1 MILFFTGT
9 GNSEYAARRIGRI
22 TGETPVSLVNR
33 IRSGDTSP
41 LESETPWV
49 VCAPIY
55 AWQMPRIVR
64 DHIAATEL
72 RGSRDVYFVLTCGG
86 DTGNADKYARR
97 LCESKGLN
105 FRGLARVVM
114 PENYIAMFSAPD
126 EDEARRIVERAVP
139 GIDGA
144 AELIKEGRDLPPV
157 KKGPLAGFLSAA
169 VNKGFYASAIR
180 DKDFFTTDA
189 CISCGLCARV
199 CPLGNIELRDGRPVW
214 KGNCTQCMSCICRCP
229 VKAIEFGKKSVG
241 KPRYICPDV

>member
-9 GNSEYAARRIGRI
+9 GNSEYAARRIGRV

-33 IRSGDTSP
+33 IRAGDTSP
-41 LESETPWV
+41 LESEAPWV

-55 AWQMPRIVR
+55 AWQMPHVVR

-72 RGSRDVYFVLTCGG
+72 RGSRDMYFVLTCGG
-86 DTGNADKYARR
+86 DVGNAEKYARR
-97 LCESKGLN
+97 LCLSKGLN
-105 FRGLARVVM
+105 FRGLAKVVM
-114 PENYIAMFSAPD
+114 PENYIAMFGAPD
-126 EDEARRIVERAVP
+126 EEEARRIILKAIP
-139 GIDGA
+139 GIDEA
-144 AELIKEGRDLPPV
+144 AALIKEGRDLPPV

-180 DKDFFTTDA
+180 DKDFYATDA
-189 CISCGLCARV
+189 CISCGLCAEV
-199 CPLGNIELRDGRPVW
+199 CPLGNIELKDGKPVW

>member
-49 VCAPIY
+49 ICAPIY

-126 EDEARRIVERAVP
+126 EEEARRIIEKAVP
-139 GIDGA
+139 GIDAA
-144 AELIKEGRDLPPV
+144 AELIREGRDLPPV
-157 KKGPLAGFLSAA
+157 KKGVMAGFLSAA
-169 VNKGFYASAIR
+169 VNRGFYASAIKDR
-180 DKDFFTTDA
+180 DFFATDA
-189 CISCGLCARV
+189 CISCGLCAEV

-214 KGNCTQCMSCICRCP
+214 KGTCTQCMSCICRCP
-229 VKAIEFGKKSVG
+229 VQAIEYGKKSAG
-241 KPRYICPDV
+241 KPRYICPDI

>member
-9 GNSEYAARRIGRI
+9 GNSEYAARRIGRV
-22 TGETPVSLVNR
+22 TDETPVSLVNR

-86 DTGNADKYARR
+86 DVGNADKYARR
-97 LCESKGLN
+97 LCESKGLK

-126 EDEARRIVERAVP
+126 EEEARRIIEKAIP
-139 GIDGA
+139 GIDETA
-144 AELIKEGRDLPPV
+144 RLIKEGRDLPPV
-157 KKGPLAGFLSAA
+157 KKSPLAGFLSAV

-180 DKDFFTTDA
+180 DKGFFTTDA
-189 CISCGLCARV
+189 CISCGLCGEV

-214 KGNCTQCMSCICRCP
+214 KGYCTQCMSCICRCP

>member
-49 VCAPIY
+49 ICAPIY

-86 DTGNADKYARR
+86 DTGNADKYARK
-97 LCESKGLN
+97 LCESKGLR
-105 FRGLARVVM
+105 FRGMAKAVM

-126 EDEARRIVERAVP
+126 EEEARRIIEKAVP

-157 KKGPLAGFLSAA
+157 KKGVLAGFLSAA
-169 VNKGFYASAIR
+169 VNRGFYASAIKDR
-180 DKDFFTTDA
+180 DFFATDA
-189 CISCGLCARV
+189 CISCGLCAEV

-214 KGNCTQCMSCICRCP
+214 KGTCTQCMSCICRCP
-229 VKAIEFGKKSVG
+229 VKAIEFGKKSTG

>member
-9 GNSEYAARRIGRI
+9 GNSEYAARRIGRV

-33 IRSGDTSP
+33 IRSRDTSP

-49 VCAPIY
+49 ICAPIY

-86 DTGNADKYARR
+86 DTGNADKYARK
-97 LCESKGLN
+97 LCESKGLR
-105 FRGLARVVM
+105 FRGMAKAVM

-126 EDEARRIVERAVP
+126 EEEARRIIEKAVP

-157 KKGPLAGFLSAA
+157 KKGVLAGFLSAA
-169 VNKGFYASAIR
+169 VNRGFYASAIKDR
-180 DKDFFTTDA
+180 DFFATDA
-189 CISCGLCARV
+189 CISCGLCAEV

-214 KGNCTQCMSCICRCP
+214 KGTCTQCMSCICRCP
-229 VKAIEFGKKSVG
+229 VQAIEYGKKSAG
-241 KPRYICPDV
+241 KPRYVCPDI